1 MSIYCNEKFIVFL
14 SKIKIIAEAKC
25 LDYIITT
32 ITQAFQEKI

>member
-14 SKIKIIAEAKC
+14 SKIKIIADAKC

-32 ITQAFQEKI
+32 IAQAFQEKI